1 MKKRGYSSRGEDR
14 SGKRVRREESSR
26 SRKEESRV
34 SSRIG
39 SVVRP
44 TVLSQVVKPVNRD
57 NRHREERDKYMDE
70 ASDNKNG
77 VNSIVRVTNRQAIF
91 LILLNLFNSK
101 YQ

>member
-1 MKKRGYSSRGEDR
+1 VKKRGYSSRGEER

-26 SRKEESRV
+26 SRKGETHV
-34 SSRIG
+34 SSHMA

-70 ASDNKNG
+70 TTDNKNG
-77 VNSIVRVTNRQAIF
+77 VNSIVRVTTRQVIS
-91 LILLNLFNSK
+91 LILKDIF
-101 YQ
+101 

>member
-1 MKKRGYSSRGEDR
+1 VKKRGYSSRGEER

-26 SRKEESRV
+26 SRKGETRV
-34 SSRIG
+34 SSHMA

-70 ASDNKNG
+70 TTDNKNG
-77 VNSIVRVTNRQAIF
+77 VNSIVRVTTRQVISLILKDIF
-91 LILLNLFNSK
+91 LAQCK
-101 YQ
+101 